1 MNWEDFT
8 KLSYEEANLDEMER
22 YAAMASDW
30 KTCVVGQYFP
40 KDVTGKNPRNNELVT
55 LGCLFAGAVRQMRHS
70 VKSRNKK
77 QYEEYRSIAR
87 NNIKKARQLAK
98 VS

>member
-22 YAAMASDW
+22 YAALASDW
-30 KTCVVGQYFP
+30 KTCVIGQYFP
-40 KDVTGKNPRNNELVT
+40 KHVTGKNPSRSELVS
-55 LGCLFAGAVRQMRHS
+55 LGCLFAGAVRQMRHA

-77 QYEEYRSIAR
+77 EYGRYRTIAR
-87 NNIKKARQLAK
+87 NNVKKARQLAK
-98 VS
+98 VG